1 MEVYRL
7 PNIYLLPV
15 DTDLFGRQ
23 FYPGFK
29 QPESGLKNHQEGDL
43 NCSVLPVF
51 NRYLLN

>member
-15 DTDLFGRQ
+15 DTDLFGRR